1 MKKTSL
7 ILLSVAVIAVMIIS
21 RPKNSAVREV
31 VQSDNVLIANESS
44 VIQTNLHFGGLHLNP
59 NIQ

>member
-21 RPKNSAVREV
+21 RPKSSAVREV

-44 VIQTNLHFGGLHLNP
+44 VTQTNLHFEGLHLNP